1 MNWNEWLQ
9 SERVQR
15 WRNSE
20 RLQRAGRPLAIAA
33 LIMLAVGGIG
43 WTRCGWRGCPDVERL
58 RAYQPGGASRLFDRN
73 GRQFAELRPV
83 EAETAPLKTIP
94 KHVREAFLAVE
105 DRRFY
110 DHGGV
115 DWRRVGGAAFANLR
129 EGGVAEGFSTITM
142 QLARNVFPD
151 RLRASQRTL
160 WRKLAEVRVAFDIES
175 TFSKDEILELYLSH
189 IYFGNGARGIEAA
202 SKYYFGVRA
211 SQLSLAQAA
220 TLAAMPK
227 GPAHY
232 DPRRHPKEAQE
243 RRDLVLTLMED
254 QKRISPAEAQRAR
267 ATALRTS
274 RRKELETAQPEFAP
288 WFVEEVRREAEEALG
303 EQLYTEGLRVYTTL
317 DLPLQQAAEQELGRQ
332 VRALGG
338 DIEGAFVAL
347 DARTG
352 DVLAWVGGRDFT
364 QSRFDRVR
372 NARRQLGSAFK
383 PFVYAA
389 ALQDGHV
396 LSESI
401 ADQPITIRLA
411 STKSWQPQNFD
422 RNFSGAVTLRD
433 ALVFSKNVPTIT
445 LASQVGLSNV
455 AEVAREAGITS
466 EMDVT
471 PAMPLGTVAVSP
483 LELATAYMPFAT
495 LGNTAPPRFVL
506 SARTKEDEDDEIWE
520 APDPETRDVLD
531 PEIAYLVTD
540 VLQDAIDRGSGAA
553 VRASGFSAPA
563 AGKTGTTND
572 ATDAWFVGYTPAA
585 VAAVWIGHDQPR
597 SLGSSATGGR
607 LAAPVWARIMSRSS
621 VVQGGSW
628 SKPDGV
634 VERWVD
640 PLTGNALRQGC
651 RSVSG
656 AGYREVFVRGR
667 VPSESCPQRGD
678 MYAAQRPAVPPPVE
692 DAFLEEWP
700 EDIAGHSEPAPPVAL
715 EEAERASRVTIDE
728 REVEREEV
736 PQLVPP
742 QPQPPQTPQDE
753 AAKKAEAAKAE
764 QQKRAAESVLIP
776 QKPEPAKPPAAGESE
791 PGKVTRPPT
800 SGNQT
805 PPVPRRDR

>member
-1 MNWNEWLQ
+1 MNWPQ
-9 SERVQR
+9 SEHLRR
-15 WRNSE
+15 Y
-20 RLQRAGRPLAIAA
+20 ARPLAVAVVIAVILGA
-33 LIMLAVGGIG
+33 IG
-43 WTRCGWRGCPDVERL
+43 WTRCGWRGCPDVDRL
-58 RAYQPGGASRLFDRN
+58 RAYQPGGASKLFDRN
-73 GRQFAELRPV
+73 GREFAELRPV

-94 KHVREAFLAVE
+94 KHVHEAFVAVE
-105 DRRFY
+105 DQRFY

-115 DWRRVGGAAFANLR
+115 DWRRVGGAVFANVR

-160 WRKLAEVRVAFDIES
+160 TRKLAEVRVAFGIES
-175 TFSKDEILELYLSH
+175 RFSKDEILELYLSH
-189 IYFGNGARGIEAA
+189 IYFGNGARGIQAA
-202 SKYYFGVRA
+202 SKYYFGVPA

-220 TLAAMPK
+220 TLAALPK
-227 GPAHY
+227 GPALY
-232 DPRRHPKEAQE
+232 DPRRHPKEARE
-243 RRDLVLTLMED
+243 RRDLVLTLMEE
-254 QKRISPAEAQRAR
+254 QERVSPADAQRAR
-267 ATALRTS
+267 ATPLRTS

-288 WFVEEVRREAEEALG
+288 WFVEEVRREAEAELG

-332 VRALGG
+332 LRGMGG

-347 DARTG
+347 DAHKG
-352 DVLAWVGGRDFT
+352 DVLAWVGGRDYT

-372 NARRQLGSAFK
+372 NARRQVGSAFK

-389 ALQDGHV
+389 ALGGGHV

-422 RNFSGAVTLRD
+422 RQFSGAVTLRD
-433 ALVFSKNVPTIT
+433 ALVYSKNVPTIT

-455 AEVAREAGITS
+455 AEVAHEAGITA
-466 EMDVT
+466 EMDLT

-495 LGNTAPPRFVL
+495 LGDAVAPRFVL
-506 SARTKEDEDDEIWE
+506 SARTKEDDVLWE
-520 APDPETRDVLD
+520 APEPETREVMN
-531 PEIAYLVTD
+531 PAIAYLITD

-585 VAAVWIGHDQPR
+585 VGAVWIGHDQPR

-607 LAAPVWARIMSRSS
+607 LAAPVWGRIMARSN
-621 VVQGGSW
+621 VAQGGGW
-628 SKPDGV
+628 NKPDGV

-640 PLTGNALRQGC
+640 SGTGSALREGC
-651 RSVSG
+651 RSLSG
-656 AGYREVFVRGR
+656 SGYREVFLRGR
-667 VPSESCPQRGD
+667 MPSESCPQRGD
-678 MYAAQRPAVPPPVE
+678 MYAATRPPVPPPVE

-700 EDIAGHSEPAPPVAL
+700 EDIAGRSEPAPPVAY
-715 EEAERASRVTIDE
+715 EEAERASRVIPDE
-728 REVEREEV
+728 NQKEEQEAQKEQEAEV
-736 PQLVPP
+736 
-742 QPQPPQTPQDE
+742 
-753 AAKKAEAAKAE
+753 KKQEAEAAE
-764 QQKRAAESVLIP
+764 QQKKAAESVIIPGKPEAPKPPAPSAAEGVLIP
-776 QKPEPAKPPAAGESE
+776 QKPPEKGPTPP
-791 PGKVTRPPT
+791 PV
-800 SGNQT
+800 GNQT
-805 PPVPRRDR
+805 PKIPGNRD